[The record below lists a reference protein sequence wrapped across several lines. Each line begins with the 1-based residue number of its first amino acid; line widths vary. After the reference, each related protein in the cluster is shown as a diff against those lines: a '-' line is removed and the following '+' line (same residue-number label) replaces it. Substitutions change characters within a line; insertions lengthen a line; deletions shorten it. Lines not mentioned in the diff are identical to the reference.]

1 MKSES
6 LRLVLASAS
15 PRRRDLLAQIGI
27 TPDAIAPTDIDET
40 PLKGE
45 LPRHYAERVACE
57 KAMVAAKRHP
67 GAVVLVGDT
76 VVAVGRRILP
86 KGETEA
92 DARACWKLLSGRK
105 NKVYTAVAVVDA
117 AGKLRHKLSVNVVTL
132 RRLTQAEIDAYIAT
146 DDWHGRAGSYSISGK
161 SAVFISYIQGSHSSV
176 MGLPIFE
183 TANLLRAAG
192 YPVPLLAHG

>member
-1 MKSES
+1 MK
-6 LRLVLASAS
+6 LVLASAS

-27 TPDAIAPTDIDET
+27 TPDVIDPTDIDET
-40 PLKGE
+40 PLAGE

-67 GAVVLVGDT
+67 GCIVLSGDT

-105 NKVYTAVAVVDA
+105 NRVYSAVAVVDA
-117 AGKLRHKLSVNVVTL
+117 AGKLRHKLSLNVVSF
-132 RRLTQAEIDAYIAT
+132 RKLTADELDAYIAT
-146 DDWHGRAGSYSISGK
+146 GDWQGKAGAYS
-161 SAVFISYIQGSHSSV
+161 VQGSAAIFMSGMQGTQSGV
-176 MGLPIFE
+176 MGLPLFE
-183 TANLLRAAG
+183 TAHLLRAAG
-192 YPVPLLAHG
+192 FPVPMLTHG